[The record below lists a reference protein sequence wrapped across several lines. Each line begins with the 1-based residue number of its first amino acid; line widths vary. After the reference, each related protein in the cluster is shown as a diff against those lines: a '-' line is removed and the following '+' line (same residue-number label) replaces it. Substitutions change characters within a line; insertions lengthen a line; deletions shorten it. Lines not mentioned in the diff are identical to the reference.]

1 MDNAERFLEHPN
13 LLEISNYSFGK
24 NTSIASLTYVAG
36 AGAVSYQLE
45 EINCSA
51 SVDTSTLTE
60 TIIYALD
67 PINVSVTVDDATIVA
82 TDPHA
87 LTATDI
93 SVSTTVDTA
102 ACFENDPLHPI
113 VENWTVQVLDQGGS
127 NVFYLG
133 PTHLDGD
140 YKPVLSEANLPWML
154 QRGTTYV
161 FDVSNASNSG
171 HPFRFRDA
179 SDASYTS
186 GVTTSGT
193 EGNSGATVTFAVPLD
208 APSTL
213 KYYCTVHGN
222 AMGNFIY
229 PAYRDVTVANVT
241 VDSSTLAVADPHQL
255 TSTDIS
261 VSVTVD
267 APTVGIVDVLTS
279 TDINVSVSID
289 TSTAT
294 ENDVLVSTDISCT
307 SSVDNSSISQ
317 VHNST
322 LEEVNVGV
330 AVDSSI
336 ITQVHDISLTEIDV
350 SVSVDSPIY
359 VENVALLST
368 DISCASL
375 VDNSTMS
382 VIYNI
387 VPLDIFC
394 NTVVDKNRILGFAEI
409 IDVESNN
416 IQEALI
422 IESLG
427 IQDAIVIDQITEAM

>member
-1 MDNAERFLEHPN
+1 MDNAERFLEYPN

-113 VENWTVQVLDQGGS
+113 VENWIVTVLDQDGS

-133 PTHLDGD
+133 PAHLDGD

-161 FDVSNASNSG
+161 FDVSHASNSG
-171 HPFRFRDA
+171 HPFRFKDA

-229 PAYRDVTVANVT
+229 PAYRDVTVSDVT
-241 VDSSTLAVADPHQL
+241 VDNSALIQQ
-255 TSTDIS
+255 
-261 VSVTVD
+261 
-267 APTVGIVDVLTS
+267 IVFTF
-279 TDINVSVSID
+279 
-289 TSTAT
+289 
-294 ENDVLVSTDISCT
+294 TDISCA

-317 VHNST
+317 VHNAT

-330 AVDSSI
+330 AVDPSI
-336 ITQVHDISLTEIDV
+336 ITEVHDISLSEIDV
-350 SVSVDSPIY
+350 AVSIDTSTAT
-359 VENVALLST
+359 ENVALTST
-368 DISCASL
+368 DITTAAATVEDATATIVHVLTADDINTGASTVGAPSITQIHSITL
-375 VDNSTMS
+375 DD
-382 VIYNI
+382 I
-387 VPLDIFC
+387 VTGAAIVGKARFKWQVEPVGAETWTEQ
-394 NTVVDKNRILGFAEI
+394 TVSAETWT
-409 IDVESNN
+409 E
-416 IQEALI
+416 QEA
-422 IESLG
+422 
-427 IQDAIVIDQITEAM
+427 A

>member
-67 PINVSVTVDDATIVA
+67 SINVSVTVDDATIVA

-87 LTATDI
+87 LIATDI

-102 ACFENDPLHPI
+102 ACFESDDLHPI

-133 PTHLDGD
+133 PAHLDGD

-161 FDVSNASNSG
+161 FDVSHASNSG

-229 PAYRDVTVANVT
+229 PAYRDVTVDA
-241 VDSSTLAVADPHQL
+241 
-255 TSTDIS
+255 
-261 VSVTVD
+261 VSV
-267 APTVGIVDVLTS
+267 DV
-279 TDINVSVSID
+279 
-289 TSTAT
+289 AT
-294 ENDVLVSTDISCT
+294 LSEDHVFTFNNISCA

-317 VHNST
+317 IHNST

-409 IDVESNN
+409 IDVESSN